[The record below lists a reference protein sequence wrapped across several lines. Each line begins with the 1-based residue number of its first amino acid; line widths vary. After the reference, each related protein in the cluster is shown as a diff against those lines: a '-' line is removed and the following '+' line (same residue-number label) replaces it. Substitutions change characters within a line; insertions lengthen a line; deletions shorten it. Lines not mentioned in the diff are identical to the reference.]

1 MLTLRMSGA
10 VPVLILYA
18 FMAWTGITL
27 LFYLYQ
33 PSNQKKFMSSVLDI
47 SVSLC
52 IGPVA
57 AL

>member
-18 FMAWTGITL
+18 FMAWTGTSA

-33 PSNQKKFMSSVLDI
+33 PSNQKKFMSSVPIITI
-47 SVSLC
+47 SLF